1 VTLWRPNGTPLNVG
15 DPDVIAAYQR
25 PTHWVYRLRM
35 PLPGTWRVR
44 ITNIV
49 NDEVQHLVVLQG
61 DSKLQISSFREP
73 YGLTTTL
80 TTTLGAQGTPIR
92 FIVNLAAQ
100 TPITTA
106 RVTAQIQGPV
116 AGVSTTLRLYD
127 DGRHAD
133 EQAHDGIYANL
144 AHRTAAPGSY
154 CAVITALIPPPGS
167 NTQRTDRTC
176 LYVEAG
182 VDTDGDTLPDQWE
195 LLYRFDPNSAADA
208 NIDPDNDGLTN
219 VQEFHAG
226 TNPRDDDTDGGG
238 ENDQSEL
245 AHGRNPFE
253 PTDDRIKAPSTLKIN
268 PGNGS
273 NTISYARVPSATQYA
288 LFRATQF
295 KGPFTLV
302 TDTLTG
308 IGLYTDTGLTNDT
321 PYIYRLAAADAAGNR
336 SRFSPKAGAV
346 PRIETD
352 PPVGEVSI
360 NGGASTT
367 HGRQVTLTLSA
378 SPDTV
383 KMKIS
388 NRPVLGNAAWQPFV
402 PTLTWQLPPTPGNVT
417 VYVIFQDAVGNLSEE
432 LVSDDIM
439 LEPFRVY
446 LPMLMR

>member
-1 VTLWRPNGTPLNVG
+1 
-15 DPDVIAAYQR
+15 
-25 PTHWVYRLRM
+25 
-35 PLPGTWRVR
+35 
-44 ITNIV
+44 
-49 NDEVQHLVVLQG
+49 
-61 DSKLQISSFREP
+61 
-73 YGLTTTL
+73 
-80 TTTLGAQGTPIR
+80 
-92 FIVNLAAQ
+92 
-100 TPITTA
+100 
-106 RVTAQIQGPV
+106 
-116 AGVSTTLRLYD
+116 LRLYD

-245 AHGRNPFE
+245 AHGRNPLE